1 MATLISTSPG
11 RAPTSSR
18 VHRVRWAVRVTQ
30 LTEKVRRRPFS
41 VVLFDEIEKAH
52 PDIFNSLLQVLEDG
66 RLTDAQGR
74 TVDFKNTVI
83 IMTTNL
89 GTRDISKSL
98 GLGFA
103 NSDDDLTN
111 YERMKG
117 KVNDELKSHFR
128 PEFLNRIDDVIV
140 FHQLTK
146 DQIIQIVDL
155 MIANLDERLR
165 AKDMGIELTSAA
177 KNLLAERGYDPLLGA
192 RPLRRTIQREIEDA
206 LSERILFRCF
216 FSASITT
223 STVPTRMPA
232 SKATASPGSR

>member
-1 MATLISTSPG
+1 
-11 RAPTSSR
+11 
-18 VHRVRWAVRVTQ
+18 
-30 LTEKVRRRPFS
+30 
-41 VVLFDEIEKAH
+41 
-52 PDIFNSLLQVLEDG
+52 
-66 RLTDAQGR
+66 
-74 TVDFKNTVI
+74 VI

-103 NSDDDLTN
+103 NTDDDLTN

-117 KVNDELKSHFR
+117 KVSDELKSHFR

-165 AKDMGIELTSAA
+165 AKDMGIELTTAA
-177 KNLLAERGYDPLLGA
+177 KGLLADRGYDPLLGA

-206 LSERILFRCF
+206 LSERILFSELNAGEIIVVDVEGEGAEAKF
-216 FSASITT
+216 TFTGAPKSATPDSPENLAEA
-223 STVPTRMPA
+223 PTA
-232 SKATASPGSR
+232 